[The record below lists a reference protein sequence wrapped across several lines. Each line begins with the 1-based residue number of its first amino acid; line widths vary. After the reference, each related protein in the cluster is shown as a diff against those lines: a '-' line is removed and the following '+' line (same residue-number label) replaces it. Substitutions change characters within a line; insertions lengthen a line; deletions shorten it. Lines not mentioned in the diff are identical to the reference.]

1 MVDGKICNA
10 LSKTP
15 SMKCYICGAKPTEM
29 NDIQKCVVREVQKK
43 YFEFGLSPLNSNIRF
58 FEHFLHTRISYK
70 LKIKVWRA
78 RSLEQKLKI
87 LERKL
92 NFETKRGY
100 LLRG

>member
-10 LSKTP
+10 L

-58 FEHFLHTRISYK
+58 FEHFLHISYK

-78 RSLEQKLKI
+78 RSSEQKLKI